1 MIRVSLSFGLE
12 WAQLFETPA
21 LQEVRMKKVRWMIAL
36 TLVMGLLS
44 GPLLSN
50 AYAVTGS
57 GGGTGGGTGDMPTS
71 K

>member
-1 MIRVSLSFGLE
+1 
-12 WAQLFETPA
+12 
-21 LQEVRMKKVRWMIAL
+21 MKKVRWMIAL